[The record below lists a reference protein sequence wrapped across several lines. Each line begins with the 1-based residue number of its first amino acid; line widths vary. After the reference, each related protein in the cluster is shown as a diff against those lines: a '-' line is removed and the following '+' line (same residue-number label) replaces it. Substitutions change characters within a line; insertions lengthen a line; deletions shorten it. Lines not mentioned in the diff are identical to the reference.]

1 MTTLML
7 RKTCASNC
15 RVPIFH
21 ALMVVFLASMPV
33 APLAADEIDDYVAK
47 QIEGQNIP
55 GLSLAVVKNGKV
67 IKAKG
72 YGLANLE
79 WNVPATA
86 DTAYQLASVSKQFT
100 ATAIMLLVEDGK
112 LRLSDSVTK
121 HFALSAS
128 SASAAWE
135 IRMTS

>member
-1 MTTLML
+1 
-7 RKTCASNC
+7 
-15 RVPIFH
+15 
-21 ALMVVFLASMPV
+21 MVAFLASMPV

-100 ATAIMLLVEDGK
+100 ATAIMLPG
-112 LRLSDSVTK
+112 RGWQ
-121 HFALSAS
+121 
-128 SASAAWE
+128 ASALGQRDETFRGIARGLE
-135 IRMTS
+135 QHHRCGISSR